1 MDQEYRSRA
10 TVDDSEKSFKLLAGQ
25 KHYGQQFDTVYAA
38 RLNQLRPAL
47 LENAQQTWGK
57 RKVPHVPRVL
67 DVVKGQQCYII
78 GTVYMDM
85 PLKANVL
92 EDIAQDHALAMIPIQ
107 SKRTSD
113 KDSVMLEDESGRV
126 GLIGDILAKERL
138 VTGVNIAVLGSET
151 DSGEFQVEE
160 IVYPGLAPPSY
171 IPNATPNE
179 SSYCVFL
186 SGLCFGENAS
196 TSPTP
201 AQPETNPTLN
211 FDPMTALSLF
221 LEWISGEGGSER
233 DRQLALRVSR
243 VVIAGDSFAAPL
255 IEDERDSS
263 KVSNSANTSLR
274 QAVLSLGEAFQEIAR
289 TVPLHVLPGASD
301 PTGTALPQQPMPSWI
316 FKPQGQL
323 GEGSE
328 AIYMESNPTWV
339 HSNGK
344 GILVHSGQPL
354 NDIYM
359 HSVEDDR
366 MSMVRHTLK
375 WRHIAPT
382 APDTLWSYPFD
393 RQDPFVLDKTPDVYV
408 VGNQPAFGTEMVG
421 PTRVVLLPRFAKQ
434 PLVVLVDMATLG
446 VQTVEFG
453 CARAKPTM
461 QRSRTTTRSGSAMPP
476 GTPTPRAHVRT
487 APGRVSRPST
497 APTPTSDSAPMLPTS
512 SPQTSRQPSPAPP
525 SAPTL
530 EPERATQTPQ
540 PGGGSAPPTSGILSG
555 SGSSGVVDW
564 STFMQAYANGEWD
577 PVRIPEPPFELKLA
591 GVPMRIPGSP
601 MINSSALS
609 STSTVAATL
618 SPSLSSSPGSA
629 SPSRGLAGPDRR
641 PRIVADPRTSSI
653 ASRRG
658 TATPDLSSSNN
669 HFIHPNFPYVS
680 APRKVQRSHSDVEVR
695 SPGGVPP
702 VTLPAL
708 PSPSV
713 DRAATAATIRWAGS
727 GVSVAPYA
735 LPSPEAAELLD
746 PMRKALPVLNPT
758 STHSKSRLS
767 KFWEASPQD
776 PVPPPA
782 IIPHPPSP
790 EANAAK
796 EKNSA
801 RPYPLQKSSSSST
814 RRPSNSQGDYFSR
827 SPSRVHSRGH
837 SPSPASDRSR
847 DAPGRSNPSAPLPA
861 TTWSNLAASPSR
873 TNLSDSCLPDPF
885 TGSILSSN
893 GTRLKLDSVTHLGNG
908 YSMAPDQLLTSLSSS
923 ADVEF
928 FTPSETLV
936 KLEDDGERPSYLAPP
951 LPPDESER
959 RKALYRFN
967 ILHTS
972 RDVNFDRITHLCKL
986 VFSTKM
992 VVISLIDGDEQW
1004 VEAIYLPFT
1013 CTRFLTFFPYA
1024 RWFKSESGFGVDS
1037 TSRDSSFCAHS
1048 ILQRGA
1054 EPLVVADAT
1063 LDWRFAKNPF
1073 VAGPPHI
1080 RFYAGAPLR
1089 TTEGYNIGTL
1099 CVLDDKPREEFTP
1112 RQRHTLKEFAAI
1124 VMREMELWRD
1134 KIQLQVRDRIQNSME
1149 RFTRECLELEESG
1162 SQNGT
1167 SMERVYDRAT
1177 KLVKRALDL
1186 EGAMILDIANL
1197 ECVESIE
1204 EDGTK
1209 SYSYRGDTFADSSHG
1224 AAPLATSP
1232 SIHPTSD
1239 KAPVIASRPF
1249 ERISPPV
1256 VLGATHTNFKGKH
1269 ISTLS
1274 GVDHERLSSFLA
1286 NYPDGKIYEHI
1297 TPSYLRDWAI
1307 PNNAT
1312 YCMIVPIFNVDHHPF
1327 ALLCAYITDPGKHL
1341 LEGYELQFLRAIGVI
1356 ILSAMLKRRMI
1367 LADKAKSLFIS
1378 NISHELRTPLHGIL
1392 AAAELI
1398 ADTKLTDT
1406 QSAFLKTI
1414 QSCGASLGETVNHVL
1429 DFTKLSGNRE
1439 HTIPRSKTNILT
1451 LVEDTVE
1458 GCWIGARARAVSEI
1472 GSVYSPPRAL
1482 PGANGASQS
1491 SSGRH
1496 VETIV
1501 DIAYRERGWSC
1512 VCEKAGIRRI
1522 LMNLIG
1528 NSLKFTSDGYVYV
1541 GLREVAYN
1549 EEDRVIT
1556 VELSVNDTG
1565 KGISKDFLTNQL
1577 FQPFSQENP
1586 LHTGTGLGLAIVNS
1600 IVRSEAVNGQVD
1612 VWSQEGVGTEIKI
1625 SFDVEELPAG
1635 PGDACLVHAKLDRLD
1650 ICMHGFSSHRGE
1662 QELQSTIST
1671 VLTAW
1676 WNVSIVNHPDQADV
1690 LLVNEDIQLLSDLVN
1705 QQEYSKPVVLFTS
1718 SRGDQRIMAVVKN
1731 FERSGGFCRLIFKP
1745 GGPSRLF
1752 AALTDCKRFRNGEL
1766 LSWTGV
1772 HVLPNSP
1779 GSPPTSEPGT
1789 RRSSQ
1794 HMASSP
1800 RQSRDSLP
1808 TMRGLDLTSSSVSL
1822 HETILPRPS
1831 SDRSQFSRSLS
1842 DFQTIPLAD
1851 EGSVMLESATGT
1863 LGSIKKPRVLMV
1875 EDNPINRNILSIWL
1889 RKKGLE
1895 YNEATD
1901 GIEGVSIFRSAA
1913 PGHYQVLLVDL
1924 SMPNLGGIGCVTQIR
1939 AIERERRGAA
1949 PAAKI
1954 FALTGLATPEDKRQA
1969 LAAGFDG
1976 YLIKPVSL
1984 KTLDGLFKKLASS

>member
-1 MDQEYRSRA
+1 MSDDYRSR
-10 TVDDSEKSFKLLAGQ
+10 TTTDDSEKSFRLLAGQ
-25 KHYGQQFDTVYAA
+25 KHYGQQFDTVYVA

-47 LENAQQTWGK
+47 LENAQQAWKK

-92 EDIAQDHALAMIPIQ
+92 EDIAQDHALAMIPVQ
-107 SKRTSD
+107 SKRTSEH
-113 KDSVMLEDESGRV
+113 DSVMLEDESGRV

-151 DSGEFQVEE
+151 DSGEFKVEE
-160 IVYPGLAPPSY
+160 VVYPGLAPPSY
-171 IPNATPNE
+171 ITNATPND
-179 SSYCVFL
+179 SSYCAFL
-186 SGLCFGENAS
+186 SGLCFGETAN
-196 TSPTP
+196 TGPTL
-201 AQPETNPTLN
+201 AQPETGSALSS
-211 FDPMTALSLF
+211 DPMAAMSLF

-233 DRQLALRVSR
+233 DRDLARQVSR
-243 VVIAGDSFAAPL
+243 VIIAGDSLAAPL

-263 KVSNSANTSLR
+263 RVSSSANTSLR
-274 QAVLSLGEAFQEIAR
+274 QAVLSLGEILQEIAR
-289 TVPLHVLPGASD
+289 TVPVHVLPGASD

-316 FKPQGQL
+316 FKPQGQSS
-323 GEGSE
+323 GGSE
-328 AIYMESNPTWV
+328 ALHMESNPTWI
-339 HSNGK
+339 HSNGR

-354 NDIYM
+354 DDIYM

-366 MSMVRHTLK
+366 MSMVRNTLK

-393 RQDPFVLDKTPDVYV
+393 GQDPFVLDKTPDVYV
-408 VGNQPAFGTEMVG
+408 CTFVAMQSDV
-421 PTRVVLLPRFAKQ
+421 
-434 PLVVLVDMATLG
+434 
-446 VQTVEFG
+446 TVK
-453 CARAKPTM
+453 CARAKSTM
-461 QRSRTTTRSGSAMPP
+461 QRSKTTTKSSSVMPP

-487 APGRVSRPST
+487 APGRISRPST

-512 SPQTSRQPSPAPP
+512 TPQSRQPSPAPP
-525 SAPTL
+525 PAPKL
-530 EPERATQTPQ
+530 EPERAEQTPQ
-540 PGGGSAPPTSGILSG
+540 PGGGSAPPTSSILQG

-577 PVRIPEPPFELKLA
+577 PVRIPEPPFELKLPGA
-591 GVPMRIPGSP
+591 SMHVSGSP
-601 MINSSALS
+601 MISSSALS

-618 SPSLSSSPGSA
+618 SPSLSNSPSST
-629 SPSRGLAGPDRR
+629 SPSRGLAGPDRK
-641 PRIVADPRTSSI
+641 PKIIPDTRTNSI

-658 TATPDLSSSNN
+658 TATPDLSGSSN
-669 HFIHPNFPYVS
+669 HSVHPNFPYIN

-746 PMRKALPVLNPT
+746 PMRKAHPVLNHP
-758 STHSKSRLS
+758 SSHSKSRLS
-767 KFWEASPQD
+767 NFWEESPQD
-776 PVPPPA
+776 PVPPPI
-782 IIPHPPSP
+782 IIPQPPSP
-790 EANAAK
+790 EEAILK
-796 EKNSA
+796 EKA
-801 RPYPLQKSSSSST
+801 GTRLHPLQKSSSSST

-827 SPSRVHSRGH
+827 SPSLIQSRAHSR
-837 SPSPASDRSR
+837 SPASDNSR
-847 DAPGRSNPSAPLPA
+847 DVSGQLSASYNQPPNPSVSLSA
-861 TTWSNLAASPSR
+861 TTWTNLTAPPSRANLA
-873 TNLSDSCLPDPF
+873 DVCLPDPF
-885 TGSILSSN
+885 RGSVLSSV
-893 GTRLKLDSVTHLGNG
+893 GSGLKLDSGPHLGNG
-908 YSMAPDQLLTSLSSS
+908 YSPVPDQLLTSLSSS
-923 ADVEF
+923 VDMEF
-928 FTPSETLV
+928 FTPNETPI
-936 KLEDDGERPSYLAPP
+936 KPDDDDQPSYLVPP
-951 LPPDESER
+951 FPPDELER

-992 VVISLIDGDEQW
+992 VIISLIDKDEQ
-1004 VEAIYLPFT
+1004 
-1013 CTRFLTFFPYA
+1013 
-1024 RWFKSESGFGVDS
+1024 WFKSESGFGVEG

-1054 EPLVVADAT
+1054 EPLVVPDAK
-1063 LDWRFAKNPF
+1063 LDWRFANNPL
-1073 VAGPPHI
+1073 VAGPPNI

-1099 CVLDDKPREEFTP
+1099 CVIDDKPRDEFSP

-1134 KIQLQVRDRIQNSME
+1134 KIQLQVRDRIQTSME

-1162 SQNGT
+1162 SPNGT
-1167 SMERVYDRAT
+1167 SMEKVYDRAA

-1186 EGAMILDIANL
+1186 EGALVLDIANL
-1197 ECVESIE
+1197 ECVEAVN
-1204 EDGTK
+1204 EDAPLSASPGIHALSDKTP
-1209 SYSYRGDTFADSSHG
+1209 G
-1224 AAPLATSP
+1224 AAN
-1232 SIHPTSD
+1232 
-1239 KAPVIASRPF
+1239 RPF
-1249 ERISPPV
+1249 EPISPPA
-1256 VLGATHTNFKGKH
+1256 VLGASHVNFKGKH

-1274 GVDHERLSSFLA
+1274 GTDHERLSSFLA

-1297 TPSYLRDWAI
+1297 TPTYLRDWAI
-1307 PNNAT
+1307 PGNAT
-1312 YCMIVPIFNVDHHPF
+1312 YSMIVPIFNVDHHPF

-1398 ADTKLTDT
+1398 ADTKLSDT

-1439 HTIPRSKTNILT
+1439 HTIPRSKTNLLT

-1458 GCWIGARARAVSEI
+1458 GCWIGARARAISEI

-1482 PGANGASQS
+1482 PGTNAASQT
-1491 SSGRH
+1491 SGGRY

-1528 NSLKFTSDGYVYV
+1528 NSLKFTSDGYVYI

-1549 EEDRVIT
+1549 EEHKIIT

-1625 SFDVEELPAG
+1625 SFDVEELPCG
-1635 PGDACLVHAKLDRLD
+1635 PGDASLVHGNIDRLD
-1650 ICMHGFSSHRGE
+1650 VCMHGFSSHRGE
-1662 QELQSTIST
+1662 QELKSTIST
-1671 VLTAW
+1671 VLATW
-1676 WNVSIVNHPDQADV
+1676 WNISIVDNSHWADV
-1690 LLVNEDIQLLSDLVN
+1690 ILVNEDIQFLSDLVN
-1705 QQEYSKPVVLFTS
+1705 QQECSKPVILFTS
-1718 SRGDQRIMAVVKN
+1718 SRGDQQIMGVVKN

-1752 AALTDCKRFRNGEL
+1752 AALKDCKKFRDGEIP
-1766 LSWTGV
+1766 SWSGV
-1772 HVLPNSP
+1772 SP
-1779 GSPPTSEPGT
+1779 DHEPQIT
-1789 RRSSQ
+1789 R
-1794 HMASSP
+1794 P
-1800 RQSRDSLP
+1800 LN
-1808 TMRGLDLTSSSVSL
+1808 
-1822 HETILPRPS
+1822 
-1831 SDRSQFSRSLS
+1831 
-1842 DFQTIPLAD
+1842 DFQTVPLAD

-1863 LGSIKKPRVLMV
+1863 LGSVKKPRVLVV
-1875 EDNPINRNILSIWL
+1875 EDNPINRNILAIWL

-1895 YNEATD
+1895 YQEAID
-1901 GIEGVSIFRSAA
+1901 GIEGVGKFKNTA
-1913 PGHYQVLLVDL
+1913 PGYYQVLLVDL

-1939 AIERERRGAA
+1939 AIERERRDAA

-1984 KTLDGLFKKLASS
+1984 KTLDGLFKKLASG

>member
-1 MDQEYRSRA
+1 MDDEYRSRA
-10 TVDDSEKSFKLLAGQ
+10 TIDDSEKSFKLLAGT

-47 LENAQQTWGK
+47 LENAQETWSK

-67 DVVKGQQCYII
+67 DVVKGHPCYII
-78 GTVYMDM
+78 GTVYMEM

-92 EDIAQDHALAMIPIQ
+92 DDIVQDHALAMIPVQ

-126 GLIGDILAKERL
+126 GLIG
-138 VTGVNIAVLGSET
+138 VNIAVLGSET

-160 IVYPGLAPPSY
+160 VVYPGLAPPSH
-171 IPNATPNE
+171 IFNATPNE

-186 SGLCFGENAS
+186 SGLCFGETVS
-196 TSPTP
+196 TG
-201 AQPETNPTLN
+201 PETDSISNSDR
-211 FDPMTALSLF
+211 FAAVSL
-221 LEWISGEGGSER
+221 LLDWISGEGGSER
-233 DRQLALRVSR
+233 DRELARRVSR
-243 VVIAGDSFAAPL
+243 VVVAGDSLAAPL

-263 KVSNSANTSLR
+263 KVSSSANTSLR
-274 QAVLSLGEAFQEIAR
+274 QAVISLGETLQEIAR
-289 TVPLHVLPGASD
+289 TVPVHVLPGASD

-316 FKPQGQL
+316 FNPQGQL
-323 GEGSE
+323 GGGSE
-328 AIYMESNPTWV
+328 ALYMESNPTWV
-339 HSNGK
+339 HSNGR

-366 MSMVRHTLK
+366 MSMVRNTLK

-393 RQDPFVLDKTPDVYV
+393 GQDPFVLDKTPDVYV
-408 VGNQPAFGTEMVG
+408 VGNQPAFGTEM
-421 PTRVVLLPRFAKQ
+421 
-434 PLVVLVDMATLG
+434 
-446 VQTVEFG
+446 
-453 CARAKPTM
+453 
-461 QRSRTTTRSGSAMPP
+461 RSRTTTSSGSAMPP

-497 APTPTSDSAPMLPTS
+497 APTPTSDSTPMLPTS
-512 SPQTSRQPSPAPP
+512 SPHTSRQPSPAPP
-525 SAPTL
+525 PAPTL
-530 EPERATQTPQ
+530 EPERAGHTPQ
-540 PGGGSAPPTSGILSG
+540 LGGGSAPPTSSISPG

-564 STFMQAYANGEWD
+564 PTFMQAYANGEWD
-577 PVRIPEPPFELKLA
+577 PVRIPEPPFELRLP
-591 GVPMRIPGSP
+591 GVPMRASSP
-601 MINSSALS
+601 MISSSALS

-618 SPSLSSSPGSA
+618 SPSLSSSPSSI
-629 SPSRGLAGPDRR
+629 SPSRGLAGPDLR
-641 PRIVADPRTSSI
+641 PRIMADSRTSSI

-658 TATPDLSSSNN
+658 TATPDLSGSSN
-669 HFIHPNFPYVS
+669 HFIHPNFPYVN
-680 APRKVQRSHSDVEVR
+680 APRKVQRSHSDVEIR
-695 SPGGVPP
+695 SPGGLPLA
-702 VTLPAL
+702 TLPAL
-708 PSPSV
+708 PSPSIE
-713 DRAATAATIRWAGS
+713 RAATAATIRWAGS
-727 GVSVAPYA
+727 GVNVAPYA

-746 PMRKALPVLNPT
+746 PMRKALPVLNP
-758 STHSKSRLS
+758 SSSHPKSRLS
-767 KFWEASPQD
+767 NFWEESPQD
-776 PVPPPA
+776 PVPLPA
-782 IIPHPPSP
+782 IVPHPPSP
-790 EANAAK
+790 EANTLK
-796 EKNSA
+796 EKPSA
-801 RPYPLQKSSSSST
+801 WSYQLKKSSSST

-837 SPSPASDRSR
+837 SPFPASDKSQ
-847 DAPGRSNPSAPLPA
+847 DTSSQASNSNNQKSTPSAPLLA

-873 TNLSDSCLPDPF
+873 TNLVDTCLPDPF
-885 TGSILSSN
+885 KGSVLSATGA
-893 GTRLKLDSVTHLGNG
+893 GLKLDSGTHSGNG
-908 YSMAPDQLLTSLSSS
+908 YSTIPDQLLSSLSSS
-923 ADVEF
+923 ADMEF
-928 FTPSETLV
+928 FTPSETLI
-936 KLEDDGERPSYLAPP
+936 KPDDDGDQLSYLVPP
-951 LPPDESER
+951 LPPDELER

-992 VVISLIDGDEQW
+992 VVISLIDKDE
-1004 VEAIYLPFT
+1004 L
-1013 CTRFLTFFPYA
+1013 
-1024 RWFKSESGFGVDS
+1024 WFKSESGLGADG
-1037 TSRDSSFCAHS
+1037 TGRDGSFCGHS
-1048 ILQRGA
+1048 ILQRGP
-1054 EPLVVADAT
+1054 EPLVVGDAT
-1063 LDWRFAKNPF
+1063 LDWRFANNPS

-1099 CVLDDKPREEFTP
+1099 CIIDDKPREEFTP

-1134 KIQLQVRDRIQNSME
+1134 KIQLQVRDRIQTSME

-1167 SMERVYDRAT
+1167 SMEKVYDRAT

-1186 EGAMILDIANL
+1186 EGAVVLDIANL
-1197 ECVESIE
+1197 ECVELAN

-1209 SYSYRGDTFADSSHG
+1209 TYSYRGDTFADSSHG
-1224 AAPLATSP
+1224 AAPLAASP
-1232 SIHPTSD
+1232 SMHAVSD
-1239 KAPVIASRPF
+1239 KLPGVANRPF

-1256 VLGATHTNFKGKH
+1256 VLGATHANFKGKH

-1274 GVDHERLSSFLA
+1274 GADHERLSSFLA
-1286 NYPDGKIYEHI
+1286 NCPDGKIYEHI

-1312 YCMIVPIFNVDHHPF
+1312 YSMIVPIFNVDHHPF

-1439 HTIPRSKTNILT
+1439 HTIPRSKTNLLT

-1458 GCWIGARARAVSEI
+1458 GCWIGARARAISEI

-1482 PGANGASQS
+1482 PGTNGASQTS
-1491 SSGRH
+1491 GGRH

-1625 SFDVEELPAG
+1625 SFDVDELPAG
-1635 PGDACLVHAKLDRLD
+1635 PGDACLVNDKLDRLD
-1650 ICMHGFSSHRGE
+1650 VYMHGFSSHRGE
-1662 QELQSTIST
+1662 QELQSTISI

-1676 WNVSIVNHPDQADV
+1676 WNVSIVDHSDRADV
-1690 LLVNEDIQLLSDLVN
+1690 VLVNEDIQLLSDLVN
-1705 QQEYSKPVVLFTS
+1705 QQEYSKPVILFTS
-1718 SRGDQRIMAVVKN
+1718 SRGDQRIMAVVKS
-1731 FERSGGFCRLIFKP
+1731 FERSGGFCRLVFKP

-1752 AALTDCKRFRNGEL
+1752 AALNDCKRFRNGEL
-1766 LSWTGV
+1766 SSWTAV
-1772 HVLPNSP
+1772 HTLHNSP

-1794 HMASSP
+1794 HMTSSP

-1808 TMRGLDLTSSSVSL
+1808 IVRGLEFANSAAPL
-1822 HETILPRPS
+1822 HETVPTRRS
-1831 SDRSQFSRSLS
+1831 GDRSEPSRSLS
-1842 DFQTIPLAD
+1842 DFQTVPLAD
-1851 EGSVMLESATGT
+1851 EGSVMLEAATGT
-1863 LGSIKKPRVLMV
+1863 LGSIKKPRVLVV
-1875 EDNPINRNILSIWL
+1875 EDNPINRNILAIWL
-1889 RKKGLE
+1889 KKKGLE
-1895 YNEATD
+1895 FKEATD
-1901 GIEGVSIFRSAA
+1901 GIEGVSTFKGAA

-1939 AIERERRGAA
+1939 AIERERRGTA

-1984 KTLDGLFKKLASS
+1984 KTLDGLFKKLASG

>member
-1 MDQEYRSRA
+1 MDDEYRSRA
-10 TVDDSEKSFKLLAGQ
+10 TIDDSEKSFKLLAGQ

-47 LENAQQTWGK
+47 LENAQQTWRK
-57 RKVPHVPRVL
+57 RKAPHVPRVL

-78 GTVYMDM
+78 GTVYMEM

-92 EDIAQDHALAMIPIQ
+92 EDIAQDHALAMIPVQ
-107 SKRTSD
+107 SKRTSN

-126 GLIGDILAKERL
+126 GLIGDALAKEKL

-151 DSGEFQVEE
+151 DSGEFLVEE
-160 IVYPGLAPPSY
+160 VVYPGLAPPSY

-186 SGLCFGENAS
+186 SGLCLGETTS
-196 TSPTP
+196 TGPTTT
-201 AQPETNPTLN
+201 QPETNSNLRH
-211 FDPMTALSLF
+211 DPMAAASLF
-221 LEWISGEGGSER
+221 LEWISGEGGNNR
-233 DRQLALRVSR
+233 DRELAQRVSR
-243 VVIAGDSFAAPL
+243 VIVAGDSLAAPL

-263 KVSNSANTSLR
+263 KVSSSANTSLR
-274 QAVLSLGEAFQEIAR
+274 QAVLSLGEILQEITR

-301 PTGTALPQQPMPSWI
+301 PAGTALPQQPMPSWI
-316 FKPQGQL
+316 FNPQGQL
-323 GEGSE
+323 GSGSE
-328 AIYMESNPTWV
+328 ALYMESNPTWI

-344 GILVHSGQPL
+344 SILAHSGQPL
-354 NDIYM
+354 NDIYI
-359 HSVEDDR
+359 HSVDDER
-366 MSMVRHTLK
+366 MSMVRNTLK

-393 RQDPFVLDKTPDVYV
+393 GQDPFVLDKTPDV
-408 VGNQPAFGTEMVG
+408 MVH
-421 PTRVVLLPRFAKQ
+421 VLS
-434 PLVVLVDMATLG
+434 
-446 VQTVEFG
+446 
-453 CARAKPTM
+453 PTM
-461 QRSRTTTRSGSAMPP
+461 QRSRTTTSSSSAMPP

-525 SAPTL
+525 QAPTL

-540 PGGGSAPPTSGILSG
+540 PGGGSAPPTSSILPG

-564 STFMQAYANGEWD
+564 PTFMQAYGNGEWD
-577 PVRIPEPPFELKLA
+577 PVRIPEPPFELKFPGA
-591 GVPMRIPGSP
+591 PMHTSASP
-601 MINSSALS
+601 MISNSALS
-609 STSTVAATL
+609 STSTVATL
-618 SPSLSSSPGSA
+618 SPSFPSSPSSA
-629 SPSRGLAGPDRR
+629 SPSRGLAGPDLR
-641 PRIVADPRTSSI
+641 PRILPDSRIGSI

-658 TATPDLSSSNN
+658 TATPDLSGSNN
-669 HFIHPNFPYVS
+669 HFIHANFPYVN
-680 APRKVQRSHSDVEVR
+680 APRKVQRSHSDVEIR
-695 SPGGVPP
+695 SPGGMPST
-702 VTLPAL
+702 TLPAL

-727 GVSVAPYA
+727 GVNVAPYA

-746 PMRKALPVLNPT
+746 PMRKALPVLNP
-758 STHSKSRLS
+758 SSYHSKSRLS
-767 KFWEASPQD
+767 NFWEESPQD
-776 PVPPPA
+776 PMPPPT

-790 EANAAK
+790 EAGTLK
-796 EKNSA
+796 EKPSVW
-801 RPYPLQKSSSSST
+801 PYQLKKSSSSFT

-827 SPSRVHSRGH
+827 SPSRIHSRGH
-837 SPSPASDRSR
+837 SPSPASDKSR
-847 DAPGRSNPSAPLPA
+847 DVSVQPPNSNNQTSSPSAPLLA
-861 TTWSNLAASPSR
+861 TTWSNLAASSSR
-873 TNLSDSCLPDPF
+873 TSLTDSCLPDPF
-885 TGSILSSN
+885 KGSVLSSSET
-893 GTRLKLDSVTHLGNG
+893 GLKLDSGAHLGNG
-908 YSMAPDQLLTSLSSS
+908 YTAPDQLLSSLSSS
-923 ADVEF
+923 ADMEF
-928 FTPSETLV
+928 FTPSETLI
-936 KLEDDGERPSYLAPP
+936 KPDDDGDQLSYLVPP
-951 LPPDESER
+951 LPPDELER

-992 VVISLIDGDEQW
+992 VIISLIDKDEQ
-1004 VEAIYLPFT
+1004 
-1013 CTRFLTFFPYA
+1013 
-1024 RWFKSESGFGVDS
+1024 WFKSESGFGIDG

-1063 LDWRFAKNPF
+1063 LDWRFANNPL

-1099 CVLDDKPREEFTP
+1099 CVIDDKPRGEFTP

-1134 KIQLQVRDRIQNSME
+1134 KIQLQVRDRIQTSME
-1149 RFTRECLELEESG
+1149 KFTRECLELEESG
-1162 SQNGT
+1162 SQSGT

-1186 EGAMILDIANL
+1186 EGAMVLDIANL
-1197 ECVESIE
+1197 ECVESIN

-1209 SYSYRGDTFADSSHG
+1209 TYSYRGDTFTDSSHS
-1224 AAPLATSP
+1224 AAPLAASP
-1232 SIHPTSD
+1232 SIHALSD
-1239 KAPVIASRPF
+1239 KAPGVANRPF

-1256 VLGATHTNFKGKH
+1256 VLGATHTCFKGKH

-1274 GVDHERLSSFLA
+1274 GADHERLSSFLA

-1312 YCMIVPIFNVDHHPF
+1312 YSMIVPIFNVDHHPF

-1439 HTIPRSKTNILT
+1439 HTIPRSKTNLLT

-1458 GCWIGARARAVSEI
+1458 GCWIGARARAISEI
-1472 GSVYSPPRAL
+1472 GSVYSPPRTL
-1482 PGANGASQS
+1482 PGTNGASQAS
-1491 SSGRH
+1491 GGRH

-1528 NSLKFTSDGYVYV
+1528 NSLKFTSDGYVHV

-1549 EEDRVIT
+1549 EEDRIIT

-1625 SFDVEELPAG
+1625 SFDVEELPSGSADG
-1635 PGDACLVHAKLDRLD
+1635 CLLNGKLDRLD
-1650 ICMHGFSSHRGE
+1650 VYMHGFSSHRGE
-1662 QELQSTIST
+1662 QELKSTIST

-1676 WNVSIVNHPDQADV
+1676 WNVSIVDHADRADV
-1690 LLVNEDIQLLSDLVN
+1690 LLVNEDIQLLSDLVD
-1705 QQEYSKPVVLFTS
+1705 QQEYSKPAILFTS
-1718 SRGDQRIMAVVKN
+1718 SRGDQRIMAVVKS

-1752 AALTDCKRFRNGEL
+1752 AALNDCKRFRSGEL
-1766 LSWTGV
+1766 SSWTGV
-1772 HVLPNSP
+1772 HALPNSP

-1794 HMASSP
+1794 HMAASP

-1808 TMRGLDLTSSSVSL
+1808 TMRGLDFVGSSASL
-1822 HETILPRPS
+1822 HEATLLKPIG
-1831 SDRSQFSRSLS
+1831 DRAQLSRSLS
-1842 DFQTIPLAD
+1842 DFQTVPLAD
-1851 EGSVMLESATGT
+1851 EGSVILESATGT
-1863 LGSIKKPRVLMV
+1863 LGSVKKPRVLVV
-1875 EDNPINRNILSIWL
+1875 EDNPINRNILAIWL

-1895 YNEATD
+1895 FREATD
-1901 GIEGVSIFRSAA
+1901 GIEGVDTFSTAT

-1949 PAAKI
+1949 PPAKI

-1984 KTLDGLFKKLASS
+1984 KTLDGLFKKLASG